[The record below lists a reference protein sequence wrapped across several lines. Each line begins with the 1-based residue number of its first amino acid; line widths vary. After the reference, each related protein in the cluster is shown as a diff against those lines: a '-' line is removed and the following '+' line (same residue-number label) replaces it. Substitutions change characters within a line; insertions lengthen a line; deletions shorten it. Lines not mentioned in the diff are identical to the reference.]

1 MLLSLENV
9 ILPMTLLLLY
19 IYRCILSQWGLYC
32 HYESFLSVL
41 NRLCARIEP
50 KGRASRPKAQ
60 GLLLL
65 AVEAIELQV
74 AVFLLPRGVEEVQGD
89 ALEEDLGLWQVQAL
103 NELILGYLNVGNNS
117 S

>member
-1 MLLSLENV
+1 MP
-9 ILPMTLLLLY
+9 IR
-19 IYRCILSQWGLYC
+19 IF
-32 HYESFLSVL
+32 FLSVL

-65 AVEAIELQV
+65 AVEAVELQV
-74 AVFLLPRGVEEVQGD
+74 AVFLLPDGGEEGQSD

-103 NELILGYLNVGNNS
+103 SKLILGFLVGGE
-117 S
+117 